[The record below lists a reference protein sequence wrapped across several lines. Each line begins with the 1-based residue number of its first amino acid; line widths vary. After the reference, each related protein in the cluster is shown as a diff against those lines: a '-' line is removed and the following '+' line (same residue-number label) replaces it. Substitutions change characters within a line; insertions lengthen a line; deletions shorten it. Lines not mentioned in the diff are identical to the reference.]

1 LLRYYLT
8 IAERWFCAKP
18 GKIMRLI
25 SLLQRPRFPNTLFVL
40 PFLALM
46 LATSAI
52 AEPASN
58 PPSAGNGSNPPSAQ
72 NDGNPPAQNGGNPP
86 SAEVK
91 PNASAE
97 QPAGAQPKPA
107 PAPAQPKSKAAA
119 APLDGEAGGNG
130 SQILVNIDKSR
141 QEMTVFVD
149 GIEKYTWPVSTGKRG
164 YSTPSGTYTASSMN
178 EIWYSKQW
186 DNAPMPHAIFY
197 MKDGHAIHGTLE
209 ERNLGKPASHGCV
222 RISRANATTLYG
234 LVKETGLKNTQVVLS
249 GTTPGGE
256 AQVATQPAYPRYGEG
271 YGAPWFGPGPGYD
284 PRDDRPR
291 RGLFGGWFRQQPYG
305 GPQNYYRPPPP
316 RGYYRGY

>member
-1 LLRYYLT
+1 
-8 IAERWFCAKP
+8 
-18 GKIMRLI
+18 MRL
-25 SLLQRPRFPNTLFVL
+25 SNLLGRRPKYSFTLVIL
-40 PFLALM
+40 PILAFT
-46 LATSAI
+46 LASPAG

-58 PPSAGNGSNPPSAQ
+58 PPSAEYDGNPPSAQ
-72 NDGNPPAQNGGNPP
+72 NGVNPPAAQNGGNPP
-86 SAEVK
+86 SAETK
-91 PNASAE
+91 PNDAAE
-97 QPAGAQPKPA
+97 QAAPAQPKPGS
-107 PAPAQPKSKAAA
+107 APAQPKSVAT
-119 APLDGEAGGNG
+119 PRDGESAGNG
-130 SQILVNIDKSR
+130 SQILINIDKSR

-222 RISRANATTLYG
+222 RISRANAIALYA

-271 YGAPWFGPGPGYD
+271 YGAPWFGPGPSYD
-284 PRDDRPR
+284 PRFDRPR

-305 GPQNYYRPPPP
+305 GPQGYYRPP

>member
-1 LLRYYLT
+1 MRLSNLLR
-8 IAERWFCAKP
+8 R
-18 GKIMRLI
+18 
-25 SLLQRPRFPNTLFVL
+25 RPKYSFTLVIL
-40 PFLALM
+40 PILAFT
-46 LATSAI
+46 LASPAG

-58 PPSAGNGSNPPSAQ
+58 PPSAEYDGNPPSAQ
-72 NDGNPPAQNGGNPP
+72 NGVNPPAAQNGGNPP
-86 SAEVK
+86 SAETK
-91 PNASAE
+91 PNDAAE
-97 QPAGAQPKPA
+97 QAAPAQPKPGS
-107 PAPAQPKSKAAA
+107 APAQPKSVAT
-119 APLDGEAGGNG
+119 PRDGESAGNG
-130 SQILVNIDKSR
+130 SQILINIDKSR

-222 RISRANATTLYG
+222 RISRANAIALYA

-271 YGAPWFGPGPGYD
+271 YGAPWFGPGPSYD
-284 PRDDRPR
+284 PRFDRPR

-305 GPQNYYRPPPP
+305 GPQGYYRPP

>member
-1 LLRYYLT
+1 MNYYLN
-8 IAERWFCAKP
+8 IAERWFRAKP
-18 GKIMRLI
+18 GNLMRL
-25 SLLQRPRFPNTLFVL
+25 SDLPRRARSPYALIIL
-40 PFLALM
+40 PFLALA
-46 LATSAI
+46 LASPAG
-52 AEPASN
+52 AEPTSN
-58 PPSAGNGSNPPSAQ
+58 PPSAENGGTPPT
-72 NDGNPPAQNGGNPP
+72 AQNGGNPP

-91 PNASAE
+91 PDAAPE
-97 QPAGAQPKPA
+97 QPAAAEPKPGPATAQPESKSAVA
-107 PAPAQPKSKAAA
+107 PQ
-119 APLDGEAGGNG
+119 DGELAGNG
-130 SQILVNIDKSR
+130 SQILINIDKSR

-222 RISRANATTLYG
+222 RISRANATALYA

-256 AQVATQPAYPRYGEG
+256 AQVATQPAYPRYGE
-271 YGAPWFGPGPGYD
+271 YDAPPWFGPGPGY
-284 PRDDRPR
+284 DRPR

-305 GPQNYYRPPPP
+305 GPQGYYRPP

>member
-1 LLRYYLT
+1 
-8 IAERWFCAKP
+8 
-18 GKIMRLI
+18 
-25 SLLQRPRFPNTLFVL
+25 
-40 PFLALM
+40 LAFA
-46 LATSAI
+46 LASPAG

-58 PPSAGNGSNPPSAQ
+58 PPSAEVG
-72 NDGNPPAQNGGNPP
+72 GNPPTAQNGGTPP

-91 PNASAE
+91 PNAAAE
-97 QPAGAQPKPA
+97 QPAAGQPKPGS
-107 PAPAQPKSKAAA
+107 APAQPKSKSAA
-119 APLDGEAGGNG
+119 APLDGESAGNG
-130 SQILVNIDKSR
+130 SQILINIDKSR
-141 QEMTVFVD
+141 QEMSVFVD

-222 RISRANATTLYG
+222 RISRANATALFA

-256 AQVATQPAYPRYGEG
+256 AQVATQPAYPRYGEAD
-271 YGAPWFGPGPGYD
+271 GAPWFWPGPGYD
-284 PRDDRPR
+284 PRNDRPR

-305 GPQNYYRPPPP
+305 GPQGYYRPP
-316 RGYYRGY
+316 RGYYQRGY